1 MDVTGLVDDAKG
13 LALEI
18 QRRIRDEVHLPA
30 SIGVA
35 TSKLVAKMASGQA
48 KPNGV
53 LVIEPGREAEFLAPM
68 PVGELWGIGKATAT
82 RLEQLGITTIA
93 DLQTA
98 TPGYLRRVFHNHA
111 DSVIERAKGID
122 DSPVQP
128 DREVKSISEE
138 RTFSRDVSDP
148 EVLRKMLLA
157 LSDEVAVRLR
167 SYELSARTVHLKL
180 RWGDFYTV
188 TRQTTLDAPTQLG
201 DEIFAAAEPL
211 WMAAWLERGGADVR
225 NAGRNRGDPIRLIG
239 VGVSSFS
246 DGQQLSLFDNGM
258 RDEKLALAKTLDEL
272 QKQYG
277 KPVVRRA
284 SLTKKG

>member
-1 MDVTGLVDDAKG
+1 
-13 LALEI
+13 
-18 QRRIRDEVHLPA
+18 
-30 SIGVA
+30 
-35 TSKLVAKMASGQA
+35 
-48 KPNGV
+48 
-53 LVIEPGREAEFLAPM
+53 M
-68 PVGELWGIGKATAT
+68 PVGELWGIGKATAA

-111 DSVIERAKGID
+111 ESVIERAKGID
-122 DSPVQP
+122 DSPVQLN
-128 DREVKSISEE
+128 REVKSISEE

-167 SYELSARTVHLKL
+167 SHGLHARTVHLKL
-180 RWGDFYTV
+180 RWADFYTV
-188 TRQTTLDAPTQLG
+188 TRQTTLGAPTQLG
-201 DEIFAAAEPL
+201 DEIFAAVESL
-211 WMAAWLERGGADVR
+211 WMAAWLERGGTDVR
-225 NAGRNRGDPIRLIG
+225 NAGRNRGDPIRLLG

-246 DGQQLSLFDNGM
+246 DGQQLSLFDDEM

-277 KPVVRRA
+277 KSVVHRA
-284 SLTKKG
+284 SLTKKR